1 MQAEEMVSQLV
12 ARARVAQ
19 EEYEACNQQEVDR
32 VVKVIAR
39 TVFNHAEELARLAV
53 EETGMGRVEDKI
65 KKNKNKARIIWNNL
79 RDKKS
84 VGIIKRD
91 EERGI
96 IEIAKPVG
104 VVGAVTPCT
113 NPIVIPMCNAMFALK
128 GRNAVIFS
136 PHPRAQRCLQ
146 KLLDMWWE
154 ELELLGVPT
163 NLIQVLPDCSI
174 AIAQEL
180 MRQVDVVMVTGGA
193 GVVKAAYSSGKPAL
207 GVGAGNTVCII
218 DEDVNLKTAVTKIV
232 ISKTFDYGII
242 CSSEQSVLVPEDL
255 FDVAVQEFC
264 AQGAYYLTGE
274 REKEALLRVMFK
286 DGVINRAIVG
296 QTAQKIGAMA
306 GLDIPADRRL
316 ILVPGDG
323 IGPEYLL
330 CREKMSPVL
339 TIYTYRSFSEAVQM
353 TLDILRV
360 EGRGHTVS
368 IHSNNPAHIEELGLK
383 AEACRILV
391 NQVCSTNSGG
401 SFENGLT
408 PTTSQACGSW
418 GGNSV
423 SGNVDYKDL
432 LNITRIAYP
441 IPNPVI
447 PSDEELWGD

>member
-12 ARARVAQ
+12 TRARAAQ
-19 EEYEACNQQEVDR
+19 EEFEACNQQEVDR
-32 VVKVIAR
+32 AVKVIAR
-39 TVFNHAEELARLAV
+39 IVFDNAEELARLAV

-146 KLLDMWWE
+146 KLLDIWKR
-154 ELELLGVPT
+154 ELEPMGVPV

-174 AIAQEL
+174 SMAQEL

-218 DEDVNLKTAVTKIV
+218 DNDVNLKEAVNKI
-232 ISKTFDYGII
+232 ITSKTFDYGII

-255 FDVAVQEFC
+255 FEEAVQEFRS
-264 AQGAYYLTGE
+264 QGAYYLSDE
-274 REKEALLRVMFK
+274 RDIEALVRVMFK

-296 QTAQKIGAMA
+296 KTAQQIAAMA
-306 GLDIPADRRL
+306 GLDIPSDRRL

-323 IGPEYLL
+323 IGPKYLL
-330 CREKMSPVL
+330 CREKMSCVL
-339 TIYTYRSFSEAVQM
+339 TIYTYKSFNEAVQM
-353 TLDILRV
+353 TIDILRV

-368 IHSNNPAHIEELGLK
+368 IQSNNSAHIEELGLR
-383 AEACRILV
+383 AEVCRILV
-391 NQVCSTNSGG
+391 NQVCSFNSGG

-408 PTTSQACGSW
+408 PTTSQSCGSW

-432 LNITRIAYP
+432 LNISRIAYP
-441 IPNPVI
+441 IPNRVI
-447 PSDEELWGD
+447 PSDEELWQD